1 MAVSV
6 LDLSFNL
13 LKDVMAGAF
22 HTRFPKGES
31 IPPNSDH
38 QIMQLLLNGLHQP
51 DLYKKVSVESF
62 CKSM

>member
-13 LKDVMAGAF
+13 LKDVIAGVF
-22 HTRFPKGES
+22 HTRFPKEES
-31 IPPNSDH
+31 IPPNSAH
-38 QIMQLLLNGLHQP
+38 LLLNGLHQP